1 MRKQALTDIFN
12 AHRICALKSDNDTMT
27 SLTTPKALKRATNV
41 SLSVAVLEDAKALGI
56 NVSQVCEA
64 SLRSYVR
71 DEQARRWKE
80 EHQEFIAAYNASVDN
95 EGLPLDEW
103 RGF

>member
-1 MRKQALTDIFN
+1 
-12 AHRICALKSDNDTMT
+12 MT
-27 SLTTPKALKRATNV
+27 SVTLAKPSKRATNV

-71 DEQARRWKE
+71 DEQARRWKQ
-80 EHQEFIAAYNASVDN
+80 EHQDFIAAYNASVEKD
-95 EGLPLDEW
+95 GLPLDEW
-103 RGF
+103 RSF

>member
-1 MRKQALTDIFN
+1 MSKQALTDIFN
-12 AHRICALKSDNDTMT
+12 AHKICAFKSHISSMT
-27 SLTTPKALKRATNV
+27 SLTSPKALKRATNV

-80 EHQEFIAAYNASVDN
+80 EHQEFIAAYNASVDKD
-95 EGLPLDEW
+95 GLPLDEW

>member
-1 MRKQALTDIFN
+1 M
-12 AHRICALKSDNDTMT
+12 S
-27 SLTTPKALKRATNV
+27 SLSSQRPSKRATNV
-41 SLSVAVLEDAKALGI
+41 SLSVALLEEAKALGI

-71 DEQARRWKE
+71 HEQARRWKE
-80 EHQEFIAAYNASVDN
+80 EHQAFIAAYNAKVEK

-103 RGF
+103 RSF